1 MLPHVSKPAKSHY
14 WKVVKERP
22 TFRVQPDERRNADG
36 SHRFPFGV
44 PLCKGKA
51 GGPPMG
57 GWLTVGYSVYVNH
70 GAGHD
75 PGQKQWHVTRAAVTT
90 FNFFTRIFVAQRS
103 FSKQG
108 CLKKTKRP
116 KKHIQCV
123 LLHTTW
129 VWLNPHT
136 HNEVQLCKV
145 NWYQRW
151 WLNQPRKWRPP
162 LTFMRVGGFS
172 LQLTRTCSCPLN
184 TFNMTRRG
192 QAFKSS
198 IRRSVSFLA
207 LAPWTSRSL
216 SAKTYSL
223 IVRWA
228 YNPTCQGKKMP
239 WRARTKQ
246 WTFASVARMFWA
258 TFACDFTARHT
269 FQRTAYFKGV
279 RNCLGSIYIS
289 LSFEKPF
296 WNCICVS
303 FDGICRKE
311 ANGKAKVE
319 ASKRREAGT
328 AK

>member
-228 YNPTCQGKKMP
+228 YNPTCQGKKCLGEP
-239 WRARTKQ
+239 VRNSGPLHPLLVCFELLLRVILQQGIRSKGLHISKEWEIAWGVSIFRLVSRNLFGIVFVFLLTV
-246 WTFASVARMFWA
+246 FAEKKP
-258 TFACDFTARHT
+258 TAR
-269 FQRTAYFKGV
+269 QK
-279 RNCLGSIYIS
+279 
-289 LSFEKPF
+289 
-296 WNCICVS
+296 
-303 FDGICRKE
+303 
-311 ANGKAKVE
+311 
-319 ASKRREAGT
+319 
-328 AK
+328 